1 MTNEVSIKMEIMR
14 NFVIKLSNKIL
25 YVNIKQYNMDISK
38 DSFQDAVSEQL
49 RKLNGCKENEI
60 SGTVNFLFH

>member
-38 DSFQDAVSEQL
+38 DSF
-49 RKLNGCKENEI
+49 
-60 SGTVNFLFH
+60 